1 MIEDIFRIETKN
13 LFLVPLPNNYIK
25 KCLNGRRTMEEALN
39 LFPVGI
45 SIENETSSTIEAL
58 KNMISLVE
66 KNIGFEKW
74 FTNWEFVLK
83 EKNRIIGGGAFYGS
97 PCKENGYCPEIAY
110 IIQEE
115 FRNLGYGSE
124 AVKAMTNWALENGAE
139 EVMALIED
147 FNISSQKLIVKCGFR
162 LDNIENGVITYKIRK
177 KCR

>member
-1 MIEDIFRIETKN
+1 MIEDIVRIENKN
-13 LFLVPLPNNYIK
+13 LFLVTLPIDYLT

-45 SIENETSSTIEAL
+45 PLEYENPLTIESL

-66 KNIGFEKW
+66 ENIGFEKW

-124 AVKAMTNWALENGAE
+124 AVKAMISWAFDNGAK

-147 FNISSQKLIVKCGFR
+147 FNVSSQKMIKKCNFKLG
-162 LDNIENGVITYKIRK
+162 NMENGVLTYKIRK
-177 KCR
+177 N

>member
-1 MIEDIFRIETKN
+1 MIKEIFRLETKN
-13 LFLVPLPNNYIK
+13 LFLVPLPLDYLK

-45 SIENETSSTIEAL
+45 PLEDENPLTIESL
-58 KNMISLVE
+58 KNMISLVKE
-66 KNIGFEKW
+66 NIGFEKW

-97 PCKENGYCPEIAY
+97 PSKENGYCPEIAY

-124 AVKAMTNWALENGAE
+124 AVKAMTSWAFDNGAE

-147 FNISSQKLIVKCGFR
+147 FNISSQKMIKKCNFK
-162 LDNIENGVITYKIRK
+162 LDNIKNGVLTYKIRK
-177 KCR
+177 Y

>member
-1 MIEDIFRIETKN
+1 MIKNIFRIETKN
-13 LFLVPLPNNYIK
+13 LFLVPLPINYLK

-66 KNIGFEKW
+66 KNIESEKW

-97 PCKENGYCPEIAY
+97 PCKENCFCPEIAY

-115 FRNLGYGSE
+115 FRNFGYGTE
-124 AVKAMTNWALENGAE
+124 AVRAMTNWAFENGAE

-147 FNISSQKLIVKCGFR
+147 FNISSQKLIGKCGF
-162 LDNIENGVITYKIRK
+162 LIEKIEEGVITYKIRK
-177 KCR
+177 N

>member
-1 MIEDIFRIETKN
+1 MIKEIFRLETKN
-13 LFLVPLPNNYIK
+13 LFLVPLPLDYLK

-39 LFPVGI
+39 LFPV
-45 SIENETSSTIEAL
+45 SIPLENENPLTIESL

-66 KNIGFEKW
+66 ENIGFEKW
-74 FTNWEFVLK
+74 FTNWEFVLT
-83 EKNRIIGGGAFYGS
+83 EQNRIIGGGAFYGS

-124 AVKAMTNWALENGAE
+124 AVKAMTSWAFDNGAE

-147 FNISSQKLIVKCGFR
+147 FNVFSQKMIEKCEFR
-162 LDNIENGVITYKIRK
+162 LYNIENGVLTYKIK
-177 KCR
+177 KNMG